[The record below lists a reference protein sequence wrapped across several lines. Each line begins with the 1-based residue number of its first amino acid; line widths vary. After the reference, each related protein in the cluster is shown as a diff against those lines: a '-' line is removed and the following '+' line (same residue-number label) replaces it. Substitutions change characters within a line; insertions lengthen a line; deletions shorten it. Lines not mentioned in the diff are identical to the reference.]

1 MKRKINYN
9 PHLPA
14 REINKLVKELSNP
27 RLIPSAYSPILA
39 KQLTTKVTKIVND
52 LMLDYNHKVVEIIT
66 KERESAFKEGI
77 KEGRKYAKK

>member
-1 MKRKINYN
+1 MKSKINYK
-9 PHLPA
+9 PHLPEK
-14 REINKLVKELSNP
+14 EINKLVKELSNSKLMP
-27 RLIPSAYSPILA
+27 DTYSSIHN
-39 KQLTTKVTKIVND
+39 KQLATKVTKIVND